1 MVIIK
6 GKVFVDFSFKH
17 AVMNDCSGRR
27 MGQNLAYTAGSPKNL
42 NRMVG
47 MWVDEKADY
56 NYASNSCSN
65 VCGHYTQVVWAETTK
80 VREPLMRQ

>member
-1 MVIIK
+1 MIIHK
-6 GKVFVDFSFKH
+6 NGTVECSFKH
-17 AVMNDCSGRR
+17 AVMNDCGGKR

-80 VREPLMRQ
+80 VRAARMR